1 MKIKNKLL
9 LFALPI
15 LFIFVGRLEDASKK
29 MRRALNV
36 IKETKKTELW
46 VIGDG
51 PDRQLYEDY
60 VKKNKL
66 TTRVTFFGKK
76 QNPYPYMKQADYTIL
91 TSDYEGYPVVYL
103 ESIVLGTK
111 IITTID
117 VSDEAMNIGKDFAYI
132 VSKDEKQMVKEV
144 KDILDNKVN
153 KKFKKVDLEEIQKK
167 RIKKI
172 EELFDE
178 VI

>member
-1 MKIKNKLL
+1 MFEFSKINVEYPIYYYSFNNLDANSRVSELYNLEVKTINNFNDIESIKQG
-9 LFALPI
+9 ALEKVDAKKKKDTI

-66 TTRVTFFGKK
+66 
-76 QNPYPYMKQADYTIL
+76 
-91 TSDYEGYPVVYL
+91 
-103 ESIVLGTK
+103 
-111 IITTID
+111 
-117 VSDEAMNIGKDFAYI
+117 
-132 VSKDEKQMVKEV
+132 
-144 KDILDNKVN
+144 
-153 KKFKKVDLEEIQKK
+153 LEEAKTFLDIIK
-167 RIKKI
+167 RENWSCLGGFKNA
-172 EELFDE
+172 E
-178 VI
+178 